1 MCNHRPAITRAT
13 LYRGMAAAITLAL
26 LAGCG
31 TAFPA
36 VDGKTRVIAS
46 AYPFAW
52 IAQEIGGA
60 HIELRN
66 LTPAGSE
73 PHDVELTPHQVAAV
87 QDTDV
92 MVYERGFQ
100 PSVDNA
106 VDQAGRSSAS
116 TVDVASTVSM
126 RRHGGS
132 DHGALDPHVWLDPNR
147 MITIADAV
155 TARLID
161 ADPEH
166 AEAYRARSERVI
178 DELRR
183 LDSDLRA
190 GLTHCQRSIVV
201 TSHAAFGYLTD
212 RYGLQQASV
221 AGLDPNNEPTPT
233 QLEKMTRLIRR
244 HSIVTVFTETRATNA
259 VAETIAAETGA
270 DVATLNPIETAT
282 LKTSYI
288 DLMRKNL
295 SALHKANGCT

>member
-1 MCNHRPAITRAT
+1 
-13 LYRGMAAAITLAL
+13 
-26 LAGCG
+26 
-31 TAFPA
+31 
-36 VDGKTRVIAS
+36 
-46 AYPFAW
+46 
-52 IAQEIGGA
+52 
-60 HIELRN
+60 
-66 LTPAGSE
+66 
-73 PHDVELTPHQVAAV
+73 
-87 QDTDV
+87 
-92 MVYERGFQ
+92 
-100 PSVDNA
+100 
-106 VDQAGRSSAS
+106 
-116 TVDVASTVSM
+116 
-126 RRHGGS
+126 
-132 DHGALDPHVWLDPNR
+132 

-221 AGLDPNNEPTPT
+221 AGLDPNNEPTPA

-282 LKTSYI
+282 LQTSYI